1 MAFKCTK
8 AKVWTFMLAE
18 SLVEKVDYNTNVH
31 KSLELMLGSANI
43 YHDSQSNLL
52 SSTLSL
58 GVDKLLGLDTF
69 SSLDNE
75 YLVYHNINEGLVSTL
90 GNGGCNHFE
99 S

>member
-1 MAFKCTK
+1 MTFKCTK

-31 KSLELMLGSANI
+31 KSLELMSGSAKI

-52 SSTLSL
+52 SLTLSL
-58 GVDKLLGLDTF
+58 GVDELLGLDTF
-69 SSLDNE
+69 SILDNE
-75 YLVYHNINEGLVSTL
+75 HWVYHNINEGLVSTP
-90 GNGGCNHFE
+90 GNGGCDRFE